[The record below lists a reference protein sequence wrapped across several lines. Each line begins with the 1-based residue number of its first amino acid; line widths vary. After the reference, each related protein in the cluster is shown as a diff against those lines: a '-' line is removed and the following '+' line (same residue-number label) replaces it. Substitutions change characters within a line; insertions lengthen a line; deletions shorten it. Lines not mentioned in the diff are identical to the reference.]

1 MGYNYDSEDS
11 EQTRQRKLQR
21 LIADAQESQSSKTFW
36 LLFTACYLLPI
47 IPLAFILW
55 MPLWTKWSV
64 PGFLGVVAGWGS
76 ALIIIL
82 LAGNYLT

>member
-11 EQTRQRKLQR
+11 EQTRQRKLQA
-21 LIADAQESQSSKTFW
+21 LIGDAKQSQSSKTFW
-36 LLFTACYLLPI
+36 AMFVYSWIFPPL
-47 IPLAFILW
+47 PLAFVVW
-55 MPLWTKWSV
+55 MPLWARWYI

-82 LAGNYLT
+82 LAGNYLS